1 MGVFDS
7 VKKASQNLA
16 AKQSAE
22 DNARVATMF
31 PGVELPRVDY
41 IPKSREYGTAT
52 PTAYIATVGLLP
64 EDVFGILPVNSE
76 SAAQGFEFVYR
87 DRPEYARGR
96 AAWHRHHG

>member
-16 AKQSAE
+16 VKQSAE

-64 EDVFGILPVNSE
+64 EEFGILPVNSE